1 MIVRNVAPDDIYKVI
16 ELEYQNFDYPYPPEI
31 INFLFESYGDTF
43 LVVEKDMDIIGFA
56 IGIEQKKEGHILV
69 IAIRDGFKRMG
80 IGTFL
85 MKKLIDV
92 YEKKGINKLKLEVR
106 TSNIA
111 AISMY
116 RKLGFKITNKLKHYY
131 ENGED
136 GFVLR
141 RENL

>member
-31 INFLFESYGDTF
+31 INFLYESYWDTF

-116 RKLGFKITNKLKHYY
+116 KKMGFKITNRLKRYY

>member
-1 MIVRNVAPDDIYKVI
+1 MIVRNVGPDDIYTVI
-16 ELEYQNFDYPYPPEI
+16 DLEYQNFDYPYPPEI
-31 INFLFESYGDTF
+31 INFLYESYRDTF
-43 LVVEKDMDIIGFA
+43 LVVEKDMNIIGFA